1 MKDFSIRHY
10 TVKVDYNTEGWL
22 EKIKDPINKN
32 LNIILTKSSDAF
44 IGGIFVGYFGNDE
57 DVDFINQCKKSVLK
71 NISHKHREYLN
82 CLMNQLFE
90 AKADQLSHVGFS
102 PFNSVDVERHDGN
115 GLQVFQLVSTQQAG
129 LVGTAS
135 STLDYA

>member
-32 LNIILTKSSDAF
+32 LNKILAKSSDAF
-44 IGGIFVGYFGNDE
+44 IGRISVDYFVNDE
-57 DVDFINQCKKSVLK
+57 GVDFINKCKKSAFN

-90 AKADQLSHVGFS
+90 AKADQFSQGFS
-102 PFNSVDVERHDGN
+102 PFDSVDVERHDGD
-115 GLQVFQLVSTQQAG
+115 GLQVFQLVLTQQAG
-129 LVGTAS
+129 LVGTTS